1 MFWGGVSHVRRA
13 VGRRNALAKGAVAR
27 ARSKRLLLGLKGVIG
42 VLLIYLVLR
51 NVDGGAMARLLSGV
65 KVGYFMLACLL
76 LSAGVTI
83 NSLRWCHVMSV
94 LSDPIALRSAVVG
107 NFEAMFFNQL
117 LPTGSG
123 GDAARMLRAYDA
135 GAYPGWS
142 VVGVLL
148 DRALGLWFV
157 ALCIGIAT
165 TIGGSEIVL
174 TPTFRMIAL
183 ASAIVLLGGV
193 GAAVAGAVLKDEWF
207 SGWAQH
213 LVTLTQSFTR
223 VVRSRNGFF
232 YLGGT
237 LLASTVATVGS
248 FIMVARALGVGVD
261 WWNGMIILQCMVLAS
276 IIPVSIGG
284 WGVREGVAILLFA
297 GIGIGA
303 NEATAIAILFGLVLT
318 AVGLVGGLVWMASGY
333 RRFGRVPNLEKR
345 KLDSALPFLFR
356 EGPR

>member
-1 MFWGGVSHVRRA
+1 MFWGGVPSHVRRA
-13 VGRRNALAKGAVAR
+13 VERRNTLAKGAAAR
-27 ARSKRLLLGLKGVIG
+27 ARSKRLLLGLKGAIG

-51 NVDGGAMARLLSGV
+51 NVDGGAVARLLSGT
-65 KVGYFMLACLL
+65 KVEYFALACLL

-83 NSLRWCHVMSV
+83 NSLRWRYIMSA
-94 LSDPIALRSAVVG
+94 LGDPIALTTAIVG

-123 GDAARMLRAYDA
+123 GDAARMVRAYDA

-157 ALCIGIAT
+157 ALCIGLAT
-165 TIGGSEIVL
+165 TFGGSDIIL
-174 TPTFRMIAL
+174 TPTFRMLAL

-193 GAAVAGAVLKDEWF
+193 GAVVAGAVLKNEWF
-207 SGWAQH
+207 PSWAQH

-223 VVRSRNGFF
+223 VVRSRGGFLH
-232 YLGGT
+232 LGGT
-237 LLASTVATVGS
+237 LLASTVATIGS

-261 WWNGMIILQCMVLAS
+261 WWNAMIILQGMVLAS

-297 GIGIGA
+297 NIGIGA
-303 NEATAIAILFGLVLT
+303 NEATAVAILFGLALT
-318 AVGLVGGLVWMASGY
+318 AIGLVGGLVWMASGY
-333 RRFGRVPNLEKR
+333 RRFGRVPNLEN
-345 KLDSALPFLFR
+345 
-356 EGPR
+356 